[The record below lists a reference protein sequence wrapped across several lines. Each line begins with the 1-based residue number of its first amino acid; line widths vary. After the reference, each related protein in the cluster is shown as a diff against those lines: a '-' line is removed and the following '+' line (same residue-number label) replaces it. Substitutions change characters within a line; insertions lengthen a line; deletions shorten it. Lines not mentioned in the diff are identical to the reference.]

1 MREREIAGD
10 EIDRRGSK
18 LNACRK
24 SHVGT
29 VTFGIWWAGSRC
41 GSIPLMESHP
51 GYRHHWISCVAALVA
66 LAALLL
72 GTAGHAQLA
81 EPNRQAIAAGLVP
94 ESAVVVPGETVT
106 LALTM
111 RPSPGW
117 HGYWKN
123 PGDSGIETQIAWDLP
138 AGLTAGPIQYPV
150 PDRLIISGLMNY
162 VYEGDYAQLIDVKV
176 PAGLAPGTKLPIR
189 ARVDYLACTDEIC
202 VPETANVAVDLEA
215 GSAAG
220 AQANRAMFD
229 RFRQALPK
237 PLGSE
242 ARFERAGN
250 RFRLAIPVPAGL
262 EIAEPYFYPL
272 TDGALAY
279 AAAQTFSRAGDTLIV
294 ETDAASNGGI
304 LAAVEGVLKLS
315 DGNGLSLK
323 AAPGA
328 VPAAGT
334 PLNLQGEQPAPGAAA
349 VGAALLGAV
358 LGGLLLN
365 IMPCVFPILSLKAL
379 SLAKAGG
386 DEGAAKREAIA
397 YTGGAVLI
405 CLALGAALLG
415 LRAGGAAAGWA
426 FQLQDPRVILL
437 LLLLITAVALN
448 LAGLFEL
455 PAFTGGGRLAQ
466 RGGTSGAFWTGAL
479 AAFVATPCTGPFMG
493 AALGAALVLP
503 TAAALAIFA
512 GLGLG
517 LALPFL
523 LLGFVP
529 ALRRR
534 LPKPGAWM
542 ERFRR
547 LMSVP
552 MFLTV
557 LALAWI
563 LGRQAGVDGMALGL
577 AAAMLLG
584 LALWWVGQRQ
594 GRARSWAPLAP
605 AALAAVAAMLLVPT
619 AATEPAA
626 AAAQSVLKSEP
637 FTEARLTALQ
647 QQGRPVFVYFTA
659 DWCVTCKVNEK
670 GALEREQVAKAFA
683 EAQVAVL
690 VGDWTRGDAMIG
702 RFLEQHGR
710 SGVPLYLYYQPGKP
724 VEILPQVLTPSRL
737 VSMVS

>member
-1 MREREIAGD
+1 MRNLGYW
-10 EIDRRGSK
+10 
-18 LNACRK
+18 
-24 SHVGT
+24 V
-29 VTFGIWWAGSRC
+29 VTW
-41 GSIPLMESHP
+41 
-51 GYRHHWISCVAALVA
+51 
-66 LAALLL
+66 LAAMLL
-72 GTAGHAQLA
+72 GTAGHAQLPQA
-81 EPNRQAIAAGLVP
+81 GKNAIAASLIP
-94 ESAVVVPGETVT
+94 ESAVVVPGKTVT
-106 LALTM
+106 LALMM
-111 RPSPGW
+111 RPSQGW

-123 PGDSGIETQIAWDLP
+123 PGDSGIETQIAWDVP
-138 AGLTAGPIQYPV
+138 AGLAPGPIQYPV
-150 PDRLIISGLMNY
+150 PERLIISGLMNY

-215 GSAAG
+215 GSTSG
-220 AQANRAMFD
+220 AQTNQAMFD

-237 PLGSE
+237 PLGST
-242 ARFERAGN
+242 ARFERAGT

-262 EIAEPYFYPL
+262 ELREPYFYPL
-272 TDGALAY
+272 TDGALSY

-294 ETDAASNGGI
+294 ETDAPPNGGS
-304 LAAVEGVLKLS
+304 LDAVEGVLKLS

-323 AAPGA
+323 AIPGA
-328 VPAAGT
+328 IPAAGT
-334 PLNLQGEQPAPGAAA
+334 PLELEAEQPAPAASA
-349 VGAALLGAV
+349 ILAALLGAL

-365 IMPCVFPILSLKAL
+365 VMPCVFPILSLKAL

-397 YTGGAVLI
+397 YTAGAVLI
-405 CLALGAALLG
+405 CLGLGAALLL
-415 LRAGGAAAGWA
+415 LRAGGVAAGWA
-426 FQLQDPRVILL
+426 FQLQDPRVILSL
-437 LLLLITAVALN
+437 LLLVTAVALN

-455 PAFTGGGRLAQ
+455 PALTGGGRLAT
-466 RGGTSGAFWTGAL
+466 RGGLSGAFWTGAL

-503 TAAALAIFA
+503 TPAALAIFA

-534 LPKPGAWM
+534 LPKPGPWM
-542 ERFRR
+542 ARFRR
-547 LMSVP
+547 LMSLP
-552 MFLTV
+552 MFLTA

-577 AAAMLLG
+577 TAAMVLG
-584 LALWWVGQRQ
+584 FALWWVGRRQ
-594 GRARSWAPLAP
+594 GHRGLWVPLAP
-605 AALAAVAAMLLVPT
+605 AALAAVAAVILVPT
-619 AATEPAA
+619 IAAEPATA
-626 AAAQSVLKSEP
+626 TPQNLLKAEP
-637 FTEARLTALQ
+637 FTEARLATLQ
-647 QQGRPVFVYFTA
+647 QEGRPVFVYFTA

-670 GALEREQVAKAFA
+670 GALEREQVAEAFA
-683 EAQVAVL
+683 DKAVAVL
-690 VGDWTRGDAMIG
+690 VGDWTRGDAAIG
-702 RFLEQHGR
+702 RFLEKHGR
-710 SGVPLYLYYQPGKP
+710 SGVPLYLYYEPGKP